1 MIKKRIVLPNQRVG
15 EFHVVR
21 HISFLEDGGCIAE
34 VGSFETLDNACRL
47 NGQIWLGRVRCDG
60 VSQSTDSLM
69 QVYGVLAQDGVYGG
83 YEPISQDAVAGS
95 SSPRAPLPEKPQQPT
110 PWHSWDRMKWLWVTT
125 PEALVQAKEFAKA
138 RITLSRDAAERSG
151 FVAYGKVF
159 DSEDKAIQRLQGAA
173 QAAAYAKQLG
183 KDFSVEWT
191 CADNS
196 TILLDA
202 DMMIEVPIIMT
213 QTADYLHQKAR
224 ALKKQIESAE
234 SIEAIESI
242 VW

>member
-34 VGSFETLDNACRL
+34 VGSFESLDNACRL
-47 NGQIWLGRVRCDG
+47 NGQIWLGRIRCDG

-69 QVYGVLAQDGVYGG
+69 QVYGVLAQDEVYGG
-83 YEPISQDAVAGS
+83 YEPLSTDAVAGS
-95 SSPRAPLPEKPQQPT
+95 SSPRVPLPEKPQQPT
-110 PWHSWDRMKWLWVTT
+110 PWHSWDKTKWLWVTT
-125 PEALVQAKEFAKA
+125 PEALAQAKEFAKS

-202 DMMIEVPIIMT
+202 DMMIEIPIIMT

>member
-34 VGSFETLDNACRL
+34 VGSFGTLDNACRL
-47 NGQIWLGRVRCDG
+47 IGQIWLGRVRCDG

-69 QVYGVLAQDGVYGG
+69 QVYGVLAQDEVYGG
-83 YEPISQDAVAGS
+83 YEPLSSDAVAGS
-95 SSPRAPLPEKPQQPT
+95 SSPRVPLPEKPQQPT
-110 PWHSWDRMKWLWVTT
+110 PWHSWDKTKWLWVTT
-125 PEALVQAKEFAKA
+125 PEALAQAKEFAKA

-173 QAAAYAKQLG
+173 QAAVIAKQLG
-183 KDFSVEWT
+183 KPLSIEWT
-191 CADNS
+191 CADN
-196 TILLDA
+196 TTLTMDA
-202 DMMIEVPIIMT
+202 DMLIEIPVVMA
-213 QTADYLHQKAR
+213 QAADALHKKAR
-224 ALKKQIESAE
+224 LLKERIDAATTLEE
-234 SIEAIESI
+234 ITAIA
-242 VW
+242 W